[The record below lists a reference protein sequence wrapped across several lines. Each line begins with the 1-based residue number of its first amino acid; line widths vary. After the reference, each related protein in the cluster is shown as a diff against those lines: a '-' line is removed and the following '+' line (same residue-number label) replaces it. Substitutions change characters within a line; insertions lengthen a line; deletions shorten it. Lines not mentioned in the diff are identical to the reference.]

1 MPHYRNGVL
10 VDEPWKPMVSE
21 YRKPE
26 ADNNPCNVCHGTGL
40 RHREG
45 AHYTCKRCTGTGV
58 ERPNHA

>member
-1 MPHYRNGVL
+1 M
-10 VDEPWKPMVSE
+10 DEPWKPMVSE